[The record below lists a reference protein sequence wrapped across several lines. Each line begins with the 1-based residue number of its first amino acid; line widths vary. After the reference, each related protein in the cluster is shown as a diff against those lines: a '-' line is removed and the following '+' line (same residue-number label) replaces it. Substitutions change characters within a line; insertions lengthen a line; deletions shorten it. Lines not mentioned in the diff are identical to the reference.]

1 MLKLLFVCHGNICR
15 SPMAECI
22 MAQLLRQR
30 GMEEQVLVDSAA
42 VSTEELGHS
51 IYPPA
56 REELRRQGVPLRDH
70 RAWQVS
76 AADYSRYDLFIAMD
90 RDNVSRLIYLLR
102 GDPDHKIRMLMDYV
116 GTRRDVT
123 DPWYTDRFDTAFTD
137 IYAGCS
143 ALLDAYLRGDVL

>member
-30 GMEEQVLVDSAA
+30 GLENQVLVDSAA
-42 VSTEELGHS
+42 VSTEELGHT

-56 REELRRQGVPLRDH
+56 REELRRQGVPLREH

-76 AADYSRYDLFIAMD
+76 SADYPRYDLFIAMD
-90 RDNVSRLIYLLR
+90 RDNVSRLTYLLR
-102 GDPDHKIRMLMDYV
+102 GDPHRKIRMLMDYA
-116 GTRRDVT
+116 GARRDVA
-123 DPWYTDRFDTAFTD
+123 DPWYTDRFDTAFAD
-137 IYAGCS
+137 IHAGCS
-143 ALLDAYLRGDVL
+143 ALLDAYLRGEAL